1 MNVCVKVVKVAA
13 AVGPETRNS
22 ALHLVTFT
30 VFSEGVGS
38 SFCGGC
44 LDWSRIR

>member
-1 MNVCVKVVKVAA
+1 MNVCVKVVNVAA

-22 ALHLVTFT
+22 ALRLVTFT
-30 VFSEGVGS
+30 VFREGVGS

-44 LDWSRIR
+44 LDWSRIT